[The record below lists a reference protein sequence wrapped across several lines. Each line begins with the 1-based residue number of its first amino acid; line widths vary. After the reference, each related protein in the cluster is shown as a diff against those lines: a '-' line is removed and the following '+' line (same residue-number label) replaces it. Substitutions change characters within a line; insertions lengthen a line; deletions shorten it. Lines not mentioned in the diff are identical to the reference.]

1 MADNSSLSLSGVTG
15 WLSAT
20 EVPAAGRA
28 LGVTES
34 HLAGEVGKAS
44 GEQGTGTISKG
55 GGHKCCICF
64 VPWAADEY
72 PCNSWACICH
82 AAVAWRYL
90 NILCVVLG
98 ASGFM

>member
-28 LGVTES
+28 LGVTKS

-55 GGHKCCICF
+55 GGTSVVF
-64 VPWAADEY
+64 VL
-72 PCNSWACICH
+72 C
-82 AAVAWRYL
+82 L
-90 NILCVVLG
+90 GLLMNIHVIARPAFVTLQWLG
-98 ASGFM
+98 DI